1 VAERSGAIVVALLAA
16 WALLAPT
23 ARPRALAIAGALV
36 ATPILLLAEVW
47 DSAAFATLRHH
58 PAVVVGGG
66 LIAVAAVVVA
76 GALLARR
83 WPGIVIVAAVIAL
96 PFRIPVTIGGQ
107 TANLLLPLY
116 VVIAA
121 GGVAYVLPRLRPGH
135 PEERQAPGPIE
146 WTLAGSLVLYALQA
160 TYTSDFSQAAQQLAF
175 FYVPFALLFA
185 LMARIV
191 WSTRLVRDCAAA
203 FAGLALLFAAVGFVE
218 LAVHGVLWNA
228 KLEQSNA
235 YNAYFRVNSLFF
247 DPNIYGRFLVV
258 VMSFAAVAVA
268 YARTFRAGRRPLAL
282 LIVLWFA
289 LLTTLS
295 QSSLGAL
302 LAALGLIVAVCGYAR
317 LIAALAAGVAL
328 LAVLL
333 VVAAPGALH
342 LPSDDVGSLRK
353 ATSGRST
360 LVSGGADLISERPVL
375 GFGSGSFAKEYQR
388 LHGNPSTNDVSAS
401 HTTPITIAA
410 EQGVPGV
417 AMYLALLV
425 SAFWVMLSGA
435 RASPVRVAIAAAFV
449 ALVFHTFVYA
459 AFLEDPLAWG
469 LLAAGAALARRPL
482 EVTERESAGV
492 RQAPAL
498 AGGAP

>member
-1 VAERSGAIVVALLAA
+1 
-16 WALLAPT
+16 LAPA
-23 ARPRALAIAGALV
+23 ARPRALAIAAAMV

-47 DSAAFATLRHH
+47 DSNAFATLRHH
-58 PAVVVGGG
+58 PAVLGAGA
-66 LIAVAAVVVA
+66 LIAIAAILVA

-83 WPGIVIVAAVIAL
+83 WPGIVAVAAVIAL

-116 VVIAA
+116 LVIAA
-121 GGVAYVLPRLRPGH
+121 GSVAYVLPRLRRGH
-135 PEERQAPGPIE
+135 PGEEQPPGPIE
-146 WTLAGSLVLYALQA
+146 WALAGTLVLYALQA
-160 TYTSDFSQAAQQLAF
+160 TYTSDFSQAAQHLAF
-175 FYVPFALLFA
+175 FYVPFALLYA
-185 LMARIV
+185 LLSRMP

-203 FAGLALLFAAVGFVE
+203 FVGLALLFAAVGFVE

-268 YARTFRAGRRPLAL
+268 WAKSFRDGRWALAL
-282 LIVLWFA
+282 LVVLWFA

-302 LAALGLIVAVCGYAR
+302 LASLGLIVAVCGYAR
-317 LIAALAAGVAL
+317 LIAVIAAAVAL

-360 LVSGGADLISERPVL
+360 LVRGGADLISERPVL
-375 GFGSGSFAKEYQR
+375 GFGAGSFQKEYER
-388 LHGNPSTNDVSAS
+388 IHGNPSTNDVSAS

-410 EQGVPGV
+410 EQGLPGI

-425 SAFWVMLSGA
+425 GAFWVMLSGA

-482 EVTERESAGV
+482 EVTARDPAGV
-492 RQAPAL
+492 PPAPAL
-498 AGGAP
+498 AN